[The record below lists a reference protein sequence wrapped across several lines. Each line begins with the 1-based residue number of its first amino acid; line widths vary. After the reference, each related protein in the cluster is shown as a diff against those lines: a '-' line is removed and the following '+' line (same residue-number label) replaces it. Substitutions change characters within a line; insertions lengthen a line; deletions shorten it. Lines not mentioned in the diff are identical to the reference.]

1 MESNRIIN
9 YKNEKINFSW
19 CPWCAYAK
27 HEFNLPCGMIYENDN
42 FTLSQDR
49 ELPIVGFLIISPKKH
64 VETLNELSVKEIN
77 EMFWIVNNVIK
88 IMKEN
93 NICDE
98 FNVIFEEKKKVHFHV
113 RIMPRHK
120 WMMKICN
127 SITKNIGLIF
137 DYAKENFRN
146 KDTYN
151 KIEKTVNIIRDQLKI

>member
-1 MESNRIIN
+1 
-9 YKNEKINFSW
+9 
-19 CPWCAYAK
+19 
-27 HEFNLPCGMIYENDN
+27 
-42 FTLSQDR
+42 
-49 ELPIVGFLIISPKKH
+49 
-64 VETLNELSVKEIN
+64 
-77 EMFWIVNNVIK
+77 
-88 IMKEN
+88 MKEN